1 MNGASNSQC
10 LSTSI
15 MFLEWLAKFHGLSY
29 IAMQRHLTDEE
40 KADKNSCLSWLE
52 KHPWIRHSRI
62 GGNGSSQHSSLNE
75 EILESRGN

>member
-1 MNGASNSQC
+1 MKVGSDSLC

-29 IAMQRHLTDEE
+29 IAMQRHVTDEE
-40 KADKNSCLSWLE
+40 KANKNSSWLE

-62 GGNGSSQHSSLNE
+62 GGKGSSQHSSLNE
-75 EILESRGN
+75 EILESRGI